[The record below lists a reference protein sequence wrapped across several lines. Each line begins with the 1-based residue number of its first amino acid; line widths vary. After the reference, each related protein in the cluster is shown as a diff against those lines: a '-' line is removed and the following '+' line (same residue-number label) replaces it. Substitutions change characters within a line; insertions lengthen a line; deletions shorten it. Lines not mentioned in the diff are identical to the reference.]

1 MEADSSSHYS
11 SSDDDSSSGDDLET
25 DIERHVRELET
36 GDAHV
41 VAAALE
47 ALPRSRDA
55 WTGRNDVADGAEH
68 QVAPRRRVARAPQ
81 RAHKGDPRLLAR
93 DPDPCILSPRPPL
106 PNRRR
111 ADPSSVN

>member
-81 RAHKGDPRLLAR
+81 RAHKGDPQVLAR
-93 DPDPCILSPRPPL
+93 DADSRVVPVL
-106 PNRRR
+106 PSTVTENRTIHKTK
-111 ADPSSVN
+111 